1 MMHKGT
7 FDDLLPRMADELDLP
22 HESGYTGHT
31 NTPYP
36 SHSIYKYLRNW
47 NLCNNNDFQNIGV
60 NGGDSGNTMGNIQAL
75 NRGKEDFPLLMFLE
89 LIGNDVCKKS
99 FDSMRKPADFKVNVL
114 KLLDY
119 LDNKVPAGSHL
130 IILGLGDGDLL
141 YDNLHD
147 SIHPLGVTY
156 SDVYDFLNCLNISP
170 CWGWLN
176 SNDTVREFTTKR
188 AQNLSLVYKEIIAEK
203 QYKNFDM
210 VYYDFPAMEIL
221 ERKVLEGGDPK
232 TMI

>member
-22 HESGYTGHT
+22 HESAYTAHT
-31 NTPYP
+31 NTQYP

-60 NGGDSGNTMGNIQAL
+60 NGGDSGNTWGNIQAL
-75 NRGKEDFPLLMFLE
+75 NRGKDDFPLLMFLE

-119 LDNKVPAGSHL
+119 LDSKVPAGSHL

-141 YDNLHD
+141 YENLHD
-147 SIHPLGVTY
+147 STHPLNVTY

-176 SNDTVREFTTKR
+176 SNDTVRDFTTRR
-188 AQNLSLVYKEIIAEK
+188 AQNLSKVYQDIIA
-203 QYKNFDM
+203 
-210 VYYDFPAMEIL
+210 
-221 ERKVLEGGDPK
+221 
-232 TMI
+232 